1 MQGKSA
7 AAISGSQQAAVLLLM
22 MGEEKAAEVL
32 RHVGYEEVEKIG
44 VAMAAI
50 RDVDSAHAA
59 AVCNRFQQEL
69 TQQTP
74 LGVGAQGYMRNL
86 LVNTMGEQTGST
98 MADRLLGS
106 KPSQE
111 FDSLK
116 WMELDTIVQILRDEH
131 PQIIA
136 ITLAHLE
143 QRQAANILAHLAED
157 VQEDVLYRIANMDKI
172 PEAAMQQL
180 QSTLK
185 AKLDVSTS
193 FKAKAIDGASTAA
206 GILNALDDE
215 TEMRILETLAKS
227 DESLRSRLEDLMF
240 VFANLADLD
249 NKGMQLLLR
258 EVTSEQL
265 AVALKGADETLR
277 EKVYGNM
284 SKRAREIL
292 IEDMEARG
300 PIKIS
305 DVEEAQKAILGVAK
319 KMADDGQISLSSSSD
334 GYLE

>member
-1 MQGKSA
+1 MRDNTA
-7 AAISGSQQAAVLLLM
+7 VAISGSEQAAVLLLM

-32 RHVGYEEVEKIG
+32 RHIGFEEVEKIG
-44 VAMAAI
+44 AAMAAI

-69 TQQTP
+69 SRQTP
-74 LGVGAQGYMRNL
+74 LGVGIQGYVRNV
-86 LVNTMGEQTGST
+86 LVNTMGEQTGGT
-98 MADRLLGS
+98 LADRLLGS
-106 KPSQE
+106 EPARE
-111 FDSLK
+111 IDSLR

-136 ITLAHLE
+136 ITLAHLD
-143 QRQAANILAHLAED
+143 QGQAAKIIRQLAPD

-193 FKAKAIDGASTAA
+193 FKAKAIDGASAA
-206 GILNALDDE
+206 AAILNALDNE
-215 TEMRILETLAKS
+215 TETRILETLAKT
-227 DESLRSRLEDLMF
+227 DEALRLRLEDLMF

-249 NKGMQLLLR
+249 NKAMQLLLR
-258 EVTSEQL
+258 EITGEQL

-277 EKVYGNM
+277 EKVYANM

-292 IEDMEARG
+292 IEDMEMRG
-300 PIKIS
+300 PVKIS
-305 DVEEAQKAILGVAK
+305 DVEEAQKSILDVARK
-319 KMADDGQISLSSSSD
+319 LAEDGQINLGSASD
-334 GYLE
+334 DYVQ

>member
-1 MQGKSA
+1 MQGNSA
-7 AAISGSQQAAVLLLM
+7 ASISGSQQAAVLLLM
-22 MGEEKAAEVL
+22 MGEDKAAEVL

-69 TQQTP
+69 TQQTS

-98 MADRLLGS
+98 LADRLLGA
-106 KPSQE
+106 KPSRE

-136 ITLAHLE
+136 ITLAHLD
-143 QRQAANILAHLAED
+143 QAQAAKILGQLSSD
-157 VQEDVLYRIANMDKI
+157 VQEDVLYRIANMDKV

-193 FKAKAIDGASTAA
+193 FKATAIDGASTAA
-206 GILNALDDE
+206 GILNALDNE

-227 DESLRSRLEDLMF
+227 DESLRVRLEELMF
-240 VFANLADLD
+240 VFANLAELD

-258 EVTSEQL
+258 EITSEQL

-292 IEDMEARG
+292 VEDMEARG

-305 DVEEAQKAILGVAK
+305 DVEEAQKAILEIAK
-319 KMADDGQISLSSSSD
+319 KMADEGQISLGSSSD